1 MNKKVILFGGG
12 GHAKVVM
19 ECLMEHGDFIMGF
32 VDDNPKAALFELQ
45 YLGTYHSAMAPEA
58 HLIMAIGNN
67 RIRKKVS
74 EKVSH
79 LFSNA
84 IHPSAL
90 ISRSAKVGVG
100 CMIFHNTIIQA
111 ISVIGNH
118 VILNTAAQVDHDCI
132 IGDYVHIGPGAVLCG
147 NVVVGEGSLV
157 GAGSVILPGVKIGE
171 WCTIAAGSVVTKNI
185 SDGAI
190 AIGAPAKI
198 MKS

>member
-1 MNKKVILFGGG
+1 MKTKIILFGGG

-19 ECLMEHGDFIMGF
+19 ECAMEQGYFIMGF
-32 VDDNPKAALFELQ
+32 VDDNPKATLYELQ
-45 YLGTYHSAMAPEA
+45 YLGTYHSAMSPEA
-58 HLIMAIGNN
+58 HLIIAIGNN
-67 RIRKKVS
+67 QIRKKVS

-79 LFSNA
+79 LFLNA
-84 IHPSAL
+84 IHSSAL
-90 ISRSAKVGVG
+90 VSRSAKVGVG
-100 CMIFHNTIIQA
+100 CMIFHNAIVQA
-111 ISVIGNH
+111 SSTIGNH
-118 VILNTAAQVDHDCI
+118 VILNTAAQVDHDCV

-147 NVVVGEGSLV
+147 DVVVGEGSLV

-198 MKS
+198 RKS